1 VYDVLSMEKDKY
13 PGCFNAE
20 SDTGIYIDTVD
31 DLCTLVR
38 EVYLA
43 CPDEPFINQ
52 YGNHESWNLYLVSD
66 LVLENLG
73 DDSKQSIFHNLLI
86 VADEREIEFEP
97 YERVGSIK
105 TIVSQLIT
113 ESVVNI
119 LRKEEIINIAD
130 QKRIILAETSD

>member
-1 VYDVLSMEKDKY
+1 MEKDKY
-13 PGCFNAE
+13 PSCFNAE
-20 SDTGIYIDTVD
+20 SDMVIYIDNVD

-66 LVLENLG
+66 LVLENLEN
-73 DDSKQSIFHNLLI
+73 DCKRSIFNDLLN
-86 VADEREIEFEP
+86 VADEKEIEFEL

-105 TIVSQLIT
+105 TIVSHLIT

-130 QKRIILAETSD
+130 QKRIMLAETSD